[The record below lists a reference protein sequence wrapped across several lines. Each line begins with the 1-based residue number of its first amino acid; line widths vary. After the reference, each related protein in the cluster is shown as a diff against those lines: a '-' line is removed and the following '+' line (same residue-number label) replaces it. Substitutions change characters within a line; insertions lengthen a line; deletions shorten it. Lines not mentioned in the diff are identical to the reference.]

1 MKVPSIVI
9 LIETAY
15 IWVCFIK
22 FSWTSGQPFII
33 ISSPSLCSTDSEP
46 KLITMLQA
54 VPLFHFYK
62 DGVLLES
69 FPTRDKERIIAAIL
83 KYTSPASQDV

>member
-1 MKVPSIVI
+1 
-9 LIETAY
+9 
-15 IWVCFIK
+15 
-22 FSWTSGQPFII
+22 
-33 ISSPSLCSTDSEP
+33 
-46 KLITMLQA
+46 MLQA